1 MELPI
6 IASELL
12 KLIFTTV
19 LVSIITLFG
28 LGYYLKKQG
37 PEFAKELL
45 KTEKMRSMQQKGAE
59 SRVNKTASS
68 MVAKDLMETTP
79 LSELVKYLS
88 EETREYLQE
97 HPETLPG
104 ILQSYAGTIDLAL
117 KVAPQVQ
124 SILGLNKLE
133 VKEKFDF

>member
-1 MELPI
+1 M
-6 IASELL
+6 ASELL
-12 KLIFTTV
+12 RLLVTTL
-19 LVSIITLFG
+19 LVSIITLSG
-28 LGYYLKKQG
+28 LGYFIKKQG
-37 PEFAKELL
+37 PEFAKDLL
-45 KTEKMRSMQQKGAE
+45 KTEKMRSMQQKGVE

-133 VKEKFDF
+133 IKEKFDF